1 MTSPPG
7 FLRSPPP
14 EGAGLL
20 YFLQVATSS
29 FPTGAFSHSYGFE
42 QLIAEEQITN
52 ADSLQREL
60 HRWLRYGV
68 ATADGA
74 ACALAWDA
82 ANGEADPI
90 PVLAAIDETLYAIR
104 ITRETR
110 QASLSTGSA
119 FIIAAFDAFH
129 GTQLG
134 RYREAVAAGTCMGQ
148 FATAF
153 GVAATDAGASRH
165 SAVLAFLHG
174 SFSSLVS
181 VAARLIPLGQIATQR
196 IITDAV
202 GVIEDCC
209 ETSLATG
216 IDELATTTPAL
227 DLASMAHER
236 LYTRL
241 CIS

>member
-1 MTSPPG
+1 MAQTRPRTSTKVK
-7 FLRSPPP
+7 SAP
-14 EGAGLL
+14 EPTSLL

-42 QLIAEEQITN
+42 QLIAEESITN

-60 HRWLRYGV
+60 HLWLRYGV
-68 ATADGA
+68 AA
-74 ACALAWDA
+74 A
-82 ANGEADPI
+82 
-90 PVLAAIDETLYAIR
+90 
-104 ITRETR
+104 
-110 QASLSTGSA
+110 
-119 FIIAAFDAFH
+119 
-129 GTQLG
+129 
-134 RYREAVAAGTCMGQ
+134 
-148 FATAF
+148 
-153 GVAATDAGASRH
+153 DAGASRH

-174 SFSSLVS
+174 SFSSLVG

-196 IITDAV
+196 IITDAG

-209 ETSLATG
+209 EASLATG